1 MFRGLLTSM
10 AVLVISA
17 SAAVADYSLTI
28 LYTNDSDTRFEP
40 VSKYDSGY
48 GG

>member
-1 MFRGLLTSM
+1 MFRALLISM
-10 AVLVISA
+10 TVLVISA
-17 SAAVADYSLTI
+17 SVAVADYSLTI

-48 GG
+48 GA